1 MIFFVSFPYFFLFSK
16 VSINCSI
23 QCYSIKLFHISK
35 SILVCSH
42 QLELIFC
49 FLGVSFYLCL
59 LSYWCIDF
67 VNLLIMQKIPLDF
80 SFETIMYY
88 GKVDLRGFYST
99 NKFDITKHQT
109 FFFYHTLLR
118 KAKLKRLK
126 SKRKKFYTFKKLN
139 YVLSSIRKY
148 KHSIW
153 QFH

>member
-1 MIFFVSFPYFFLFSK
+1 
-16 VSINCSI
+16 
-23 QCYSIKLFHISK
+23 
-35 SILVCSH
+35 
-42 QLELIFC
+42 
-49 FLGVSFYLCL
+49 
-59 LSYWCIDF
+59 
-67 VNLLIMQKIPLDF
+67 MQKIPLDF

-139 YVLSSIRKY
+139 YVLSSIQKY
-148 KHSIW
+148 KHSI
-153 QFH
+153 